1 MTQLRRM
8 MLEELQR
15 RNYSDRT
22 IRYYLQ
28 AVALF
33 AKHFGRRP
41 DQLGPD
47 ELRTYQAYLLRE
59 RKLAVGSVIAR
70 VAALRFF
77 YVRTLK
83 RHEFREDLPYPK
95 DHRRLPTVLSLEEV
109 RRLIDAAGN
118 LLQRALLM
126 TLYGTGMRRTE
137 VSLLKVSDI
146 DSQRMMIRVERGK
159 GSAGRDIPLSPALLE
174 TLRAYWRWKKPCTY
188 LFPSSERKRGKEQPI
203 SDKTV
208 WHACK
213 EAARHAGLT
222 KRVSPHCLR
231 HSFATH
237 LLEGGTDLRTIQI
250 LLGHGDLETT
260 AKYLHLSQRHLR
272 AVATPHTRT
281 FVCPRFI
288 HPYFW
293 RFTPTLTP
301 NFPHLC
307 RAHLTWAFT
316 SSPLSHS
323 LPDPK
328 LKAKTP
334 FNLHRG
340 CRAPAASFW
349 SPYRKCL
356 GPSPSLLPQK
366 SLARAEAFP
375 IKASDYSAKC
385 SYKMIPGSSADTFQE
400 YSFA

>member
-15 RNYSDRT
+15 RIYSHQT
-22 IRYYLQ
+22 IRAYLR
-28 AVALF
+28 AVTQF
-33 AKHFGRRP
+33 AKHFGKRP

-47 ELRTYQAYLLRE
+47 ELRTYQAYLLQE
-59 RKLAVGSVIAR
+59 RKLAVGSVVAQ

-83 RHEFREDLPYPK
+83 RREFREDLPYPK

-109 RRLIDAAGN
+109 TRLIDAAGN
-118 LLQRALLM
+118 LQQRALLM

-159 GSAGRDIPLSPALLE
+159 GGAGRDLPLSPTLLE
-174 TLRAYWRWKKPCTY
+174 TLREYWHWKKPHIY
-188 LFPSSERKRGKEQPI
+188 LFPSSEGHRGKEQPT
-203 SDKTV
+203 SDRAV
-208 WHACK
+208 WYACK

-272 AVATPHTRT
+272 AVANP
-281 FVCPRFI
+281 
-288 HPYFW
+288 
-293 RFTPTLTP
+293 LES
-301 NFPHLC
+301 L
-307 RAHLTWAFT
+307 
-316 SSPLSHS
+316 PLS
-323 LPDPK
+323 PVEE
-328 LKAKTP
+328 A
-334 FNLHRG
+334 NRQYHRKKN
-340 CRAPAASFW
+340 P
-349 SPYRKCL
+349 
-356 GPSPSLLPQK
+356 
-366 SLARAEAFP
+366 
-375 IKASDYSAKC
+375 
-385 SYKMIPGSSADTFQE
+385 
-400 YSFA
+400 